1 MILTIA
7 RFELRRMFYSPLAW
21 TVLAVVLLILAL
33 LFLVFLEN
41 FLSLI
46 QPRFAGREGAPGVT
60 DAVIAPLLLWAGV
73 IMLAVSP
80 LLTMRSF
87 SEERQNASLSLLTS
101 APVSSTELVLGKYL
115 GLVGFLMIMLALSA
129 LMPLSLAV
137 GTSLDWGK
145 LAAGL
150 LGLWL
155 LTASFAAAGLYL
167 STLTATPFIA
177 AVSSFGLLLL
187 LVVLYMS
194 GRSQETAS
202 ELFVYLSHFGHFLS
216 FLEGLFDTAD
226 LGYYLL
232 FIGTFLV
239 LTIRRLDNLRVQ
251 G

>member
-1 MILTIA
+1 
-7 RFELRRMFYSPLAW
+7 MFYSPLAW
-21 TVLAVVLLILAL
+21 TVLAIVLLILAL

-46 QPRFAGREGAPGVT
+46 QPRFAGQDGAPGVT

-87 SEERQNASLSLLTS
+87 AEERQNASLSLLTS
-101 APVSSTELVLGKYL
+101 APVSTTELVLGKYL
-115 GLVGFLMIMLALSA
+115 GLVGFLVIMLALSA
-129 LMPLSLAV
+129 LMPLSLAA
-137 GTSLDWGK
+137 GTTLDWGK

-150 LGLWL
+150 LGLGL
-155 LTASFAAAGLYL
+155 LTGSFAAAGLYL
-167 STLTATPFIA
+167 SSLTETPFIA
-177 AVSSFGLLLL
+177 AVGSFGLLAF
-187 LVVLYMS
+187 LVVLYLS
-194 GRSQETAS
+194 GRSQGASS

-232 FIGTFLV
+232 FIATFLV